1 MRFRGNK
8 RPRNDDRGTG
18 VSVFCSLWLSS
29 SFMVLCSETARKR
42 LLRRLINKRFG
53 KLGLE
58 SCKGATGIL
67 GCFLKSGK
75 RKFKQA
81 QRRLRTPA
89 PTPPSYGPFLP
100 HLNLAVP
107 SLEKLLRGPWLLGQY
122 QYQPW
127 KSWLLALT
135 EVTDDPNE
143 VPYGSKF
150 RAKTN
155 LVIVRCCLKT
165 SNN

>member
-1 MRFRGNK
+1 MQ
-8 RPRNDDRGTG
+8 
-18 VSVFCSLWLSS
+18 SLTLELVHGS
-29 SFMVLCSETARKR
+29 
-42 LLRRLINKRFG
+42 LLRNLTETLATQALNKRFG

-89 PTPPSYGPFLP
+89 PTPLSYGPFLP

-107 SLEKLLRGPWLLGQY
+107 SLEKLLGGP
-122 QYQPW
+122 
-127 KSWLLALT
+127 
-135 EVTDDPNE
+135 
-143 VPYGSKF
+143 
-150 RAKTN
+150 
-155 LVIVRCCLKT
+155 
-165 SNN
+165 